1 MSKSPLQLNINR
13 FRFVV
18 SHTTQ
23 TPKHCIEWIDYQYI
37 QRSHVHVCKLT
48 FLPSISEISFL
59 MAASSADSNPPSA
72 IKLLTRRSVINR

>member
-18 SHTTQ
+18 SHTQ